1 MYGIPCKACA
11 CPGVNGNNFA
21 IDCVLN
27 DATGTFKCNCRKGY
41 TGERCDK
48 CDSMHFGNPLQSL
61 GQCRKCNCN
70 DNVDRNDPNACNSA
84 TGQCNNCLYN
94 TYGFN
99 CEKCKVGYYGNALAH
114 DCRSIFKDF
123 NKLKNMLQTP
133 KIIFE

>member
-1 MYGIPCKACA
+1 
-11 CPGVNGNNFA
+11 
-21 IDCVLN
+21 
-27 DATGTFKCNCRKGY
+27 
-41 TGERCDK
+41 
-48 CDSMHFGNPLQSL
+48 MHFGNPLQSL